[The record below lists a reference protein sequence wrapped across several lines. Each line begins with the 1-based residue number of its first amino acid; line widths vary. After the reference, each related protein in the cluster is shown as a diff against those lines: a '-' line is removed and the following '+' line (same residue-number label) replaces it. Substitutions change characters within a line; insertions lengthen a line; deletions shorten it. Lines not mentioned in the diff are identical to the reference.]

1 MDYPIKDLRAA
12 SNNLG
17 VEGARVLLKY
27 SNGKLEGGK
36 GGDNNNNNNNNNNDN
51 IYLKNLHK
59 LDLSQNQFSNGGIVE
74 LTKVICRC
82 TNLTELR
89 LGHNK
94 IESLGV
100 ETMMNKLLQ
109 HKIEGERWQSEVKRA
124 YLIILTHSLVLRSFA
139 PRQQ

>member
-1 MDYPIKDLRAA
+1 
-12 SNNLG
+12 
-17 VEGARVLLKY
+17 
-27 SNGKLEGGK
+27 LEGGK
-36 GGDNNNNNNNNNNDN
+36 GGDNNNNNNNNNDN

-124 YLIILTHSLVLRSFA
+124 Y
-139 PRQQ
+139 